1 MTVSFWFYLCGFIF
15 VTLSQLLCNTESACR
30 IFVALSL
37 WFYLCDFI
45 LAALYAGSLWLKFLP
60 CSVYGARCTSGIFKQ
75 RFEVTRPNSPGVYTN
90 QKTAKKGKVY
100 KSCLLDP
107 SVSYSDSVLEPLLF
121 HQLFISFQN
130 SLSSMIYTIFSLLMM
145 ILDFCGC

>member
-1 MTVSFWFYLCGFIF
+1 MAVSFWFYLCGFIF

-60 CSVYGARCTSGIFKQ
+60 CCVYGARCTPGIFKHC
-75 RFEVTRPNSPGVYTN
+75 FGVTRPNPPAAHTRS
-90 QKTAKKGKVY
+90 QQKKGKSR
-100 KSCLLDP
+100 K
-107 SVSYSDSVLEPLLF
+107 SVSVITLTQVGGGVFTLTSNYINF
-121 HQLFISFQN
+121 QL
-130 SLSSMIYTIFSLLMM
+130 
-145 ILDFCGC
+145 